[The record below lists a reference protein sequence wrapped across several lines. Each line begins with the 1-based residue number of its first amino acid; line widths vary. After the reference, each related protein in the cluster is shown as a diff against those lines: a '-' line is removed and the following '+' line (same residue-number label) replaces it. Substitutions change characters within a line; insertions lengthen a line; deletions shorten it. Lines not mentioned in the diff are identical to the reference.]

1 MSESHSPRGELME
14 KALRYMNTFGTQL
27 FAYTHD
33 GLYSIDHSIA
43 EHFICPLAGECKNS
57 LFFGS
62 GKMVGVSAAYYTII
76 STCKIQGVP
85 VLQYLKEFFKQI
97 VLGRTDYENL
107 LPMTIGIINNKH

>member
-1 MSESHSPRGELME
+1 
-14 KALRYMNTFGTQL
+14 
-27 FAYTHD
+27 
-33 GLYSIDHSIA
+33 
-43 EHFICPLAGECKNS
+43 
-57 LFFGS
+57 
-62 GKMVGVSAAYYTII
+62 MVGVSAAYYTII